1 MNSKMQ
7 FFFQLKKGFF
17 KSFATLFLGSALSQV
32 IVFLSFIFLTRL
44 FDESTIGLY
53 LLFSS
58 SLIILK
64 PISTLSLEFSILL
77 PKRDKDAINIVF
89 FSFFYGFI
97 LTIILLL
104 IIFILEE
111 FLLNLFSI
119 QHYQSFIYFIPLGLL
134 FINVTETLNY
144 WNNRMGYF
152 KGIASGSVVKSAA
165 MSSYQISSGFFWFKK
180 IGLILGH
187 ILGLFT
193 QTFYLYLVSVNS
205 LKKHIKH
212 LSFKRMFFLL
222 KKYKNVPVFNSLL
235 SFSDQLSAELPVILI
250 ANFFGFQQVAFY
262 GLASKVLKT
271 PSGLVSQSASQVF
284 FNQAGKIHNNKESL
298 YKLVKSTY
306 KQLLISGI
314 LIFSVFFFLSFFL
327 NVIFGDNWEEA
338 ELYVRILLP
347 LIFLAYLN
355 SPISSIITILK
366 EQKIILT
373 IDILKLI
380 LRFLGIYIG
389 YKFYN
394 STVIAISIFVTVGVI
409 YNLFIM
415 SYFFYISKK
424 DYREIY

>member
-1 MNSKMQ
+1 MKSKIR
-7 FFFQLKKGFF
+7 FFSQLRKGFS
-17 KSFATLFLGSALSQV
+17 KSFATLFLGSTLSQA
-32 IVFLSFIFLTRL
+32 IVFFSFIFLTRL
-44 FDESTIGLY
+44 FDENTIGLY

-77 PKRDKDAINIVF
+77 PKRDKDSINIVF

-97 LTIILLL
+97 LTILLLL

-111 FLLNLFSI
+111 FLIELFNI
-119 QHYQSFIYFIPLGLL
+119 QRYQSFIYFIPLGLL
-134 FINVTETLNY
+134 FINITETLNY
-144 WNNRMGYF
+144 WNNRVGYF
-152 KGIASGSVVKSAA
+152 NGIASGSVVKSSSIA
-165 MSSYQISSGFFWFKK
+165 SYQISTGLWFKK

-187 ILGLFT
+187 VLGLFT
-193 QTFYLYLVSVNS
+193 QTFYLCLVSVNS
-205 LKKHIKH
+205 LRKHIKH
-212 LSFKRMFFLL
+212 LSFKRMFYLL
-222 KKYKNVPVFNSLL
+222 KKYKNVPLFNSLL

-284 FNQAGKIHNNKESL
+284 FNRAGKIYNNKENL
-298 YKLVKSTY
+298 YQLVKSTY
-306 KQLLISGI
+306 KKLLISGI
-314 LIFSVFFFLSFFL
+314 LIFLLLFVLSFFL
-327 NVIFGDNWEEA
+327 DVIFGDNWSEA
-338 ELYVRILLP
+338 GLYARILLP
-347 LIFLAYLN
+347 LVFFAYLN
-355 SPISSIITILK
+355 APISSIITILK
-366 EQKIILT
+366 KQKIILI

-394 STVIAISIFVTVGVI
+394 STVIAITMFAAVGVI
-409 YNLFIM
+409 YNIFIM
-415 SYFFYISKK
+415 SYFLHVSKK